1 MYTVHVHLHVHVGTC
16 KAILFSKFTYAAPV
30 HVHVHVHVGKA
41 HTHFCSIR
49 HV

>member
-16 KAILFSKFTYAAPV
+16 KAILFSKVTYTAP
-30 HVHVHVHVGKA
+30 VHVHVHVGKA